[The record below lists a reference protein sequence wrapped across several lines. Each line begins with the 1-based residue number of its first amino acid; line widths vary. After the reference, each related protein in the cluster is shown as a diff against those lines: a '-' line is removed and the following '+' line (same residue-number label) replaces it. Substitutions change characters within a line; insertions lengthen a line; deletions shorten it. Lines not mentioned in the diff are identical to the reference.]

1 MHASA
6 YATAR
11 QFFEVYLRN
20 KTAGTVVEVGSRV
33 VAEQQRSLRSLCP
46 NQHHYLGLDM
56 EAGINVDIVLTDPY
70 RFPLEAASVD
80 AIVCTSVF
88 EHSAFFWALFEEC
101 LRVLRPH
108 GLLYINAPSNGYVHR
123 YPIDAWRFYPDSG
136 VALQDWGRRQGF
148 EVTLLESFITDEDLR
163 ENAAEIWNDFVA
175 VFVVGP
181 HPLTQYPARMHPQ
194 RQDYANARTPEANI
208 LERPFLFP
216 GRNQALARQDARTAK
231 ATPGPNAVHLYQIAY
246 SEETWQS
253 IPEGLLPLDNRSNER
268 PDWAEYWPI
277 RRFLMTQPLDDNGW
291 YGFLSPRF
299 AEKML
304 VSPQDLFTFAQT
316 LPADVDV
323 LNASPYFDLRTMFRN
338 VFEQGEWAHASFLAL
353 AQHAI
358 DELRPGVDLSELINT
373 SQTSIYCNYFIAKP
387 RFWRAW
393 LALCEGVFAMAESPD
408 HPCAAKLKQPLAY
421 GDGTMTP
428 KVFLIERMASL
439 LLATDPSFV
448 SQKYASSTFT
458 NIFDFLPES
467 LFNSLDQ
474 LKDQALQGHPRM
486 QDMYERIQ
494 RSILTEPTVQGR
506 YQKLLRNSHALGLHP
521 SPLPRYA
528 YWAGNEASHKTPA
541 EQRVG
546 LLWLLKQL
554 FTRKSSL

>member
-20 KTAGTVVEVGSRV
+20 KAAGTVVEVGSRV

-108 GLLYINAPSNGYVHR
+108 GLLYINTPSNGYVRR

-136 VALQDWGRRQGF
+136 IALQDWGRRQGF

-163 ENAAEIWNDFVA
+163 ESHAEIWNDFVA
-175 VFVVGP
+175 VFALGGDAT
-181 HPLTQYPARMHPQ
+181 TQYPQRMHAL
-194 RQDYANARTPEANI
+194 RQDYANARIPDNTI
-208 LERPFLFP
+208 LHRPYQFP
-216 GRNQALARQDARTAK
+216 GRSQALAQHTAQ
-231 ATPGPNAVHLYQIAY
+231 ATQTPTALRLYQVAY

-253 IPEGLLPLDNRSNER
+253 VPEGLLPLDNRSNER

-277 RRFLMTQPLDDNGW
+277 RQFLMTQPLDENCW

-299 AEKML
+299 FEKMFI
-304 VSPQDLFTFAQT
+304 SPQNLLAFSHT
-316 LPADVDV
+316 LSADIEVVNISPFIDV
-323 LNASPYFDLRTMFRN
+323 RAVFRN
-338 VFEQGEWAHASFLAL
+338 VVEQGEWAHPGFMSM
-353 AQHAI
+353 AQKVM
-358 DELRPGVDLSELINT
+358 DEVLPGTDLPDLINT
-373 SQTSIYCNYFIAKP
+373 AQTGIYCNYFAAKP

-393 LALCEGVFAMAESPD
+393 LALCEGMFAMAESNA
-408 HPCAAKLKQPLAY
+408 HPCAAGLNQEIAY
-421 GDGTMTP
+421 DKRNMP
-428 KVFLIERMASL
+428 AKVFLIERMASI
-439 LLATDPSFV
+439 LLASDSSFTIA
-448 SQKYASSTFT
+448 KYTKSTITEDFQ
-458 NIFDFLPES
+458 FLPDAI
-467 LFNSLDQ
+467 FRTLDQ
-474 LKDQALQGHPRM
+474 LKTQALHDHTQLL
-486 QDMYERIQ
+486 DAYEHIQ
-494 RSILTEPTVQGR
+494 RTILTEPSVQIQYLKNLHKSR
-506 YQKLLRNSHALGLHP
+506 SLGLHP

-528 YWAGNEASHKTPA
+528 YWAGNAASHKTPA
-541 EQRVG
+541 KQRVG